1 MVTKG
6 GAGVWSYTTK
16 NPLYLAFEALG
27 IWFRDAVGWKVTV
40 LG

>member
-6 GAGVWSYTTK
+6 GVGVWSYTAAI
-16 NPLYLAFEALG
+16 PLYLAFG
-27 IWFRDAVGWKVTV
+27 VPWVWFRDAVGWKVTV